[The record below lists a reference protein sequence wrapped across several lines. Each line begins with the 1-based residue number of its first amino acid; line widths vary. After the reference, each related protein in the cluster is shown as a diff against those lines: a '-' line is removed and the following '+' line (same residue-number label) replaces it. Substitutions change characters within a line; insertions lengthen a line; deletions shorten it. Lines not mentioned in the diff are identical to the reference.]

1 MFKEDVI
8 PKEENRTLAVPKEFV
23 KSLLSSAII
32 HFINYSLNLPAIYSV
47 IPLMILILI
56 FMLFTRGWDHKV
68 RQYAFLIPYVAEYFG
83 FLIYFYNK
91 GKLMPV
97 TACCMTVVLAV
108 WGVVCIECIAKSKKR
123 TAAGFVIFVVIAAIA
138 IVGVCGYYS
147 ALAKDQVEKIKN
159 VRVPDEKLGEET
171 DALCQELNSV
181 FYAKRKLKFSLA
193 EVARSG
199 VQTTEEKEAWR
210 ELQENLVKSDGK
222 WISTLY
228 KSSETLTRR
237 LENF

>member
-32 HFINYSLNLPAIYSV
+32 HFINYSLNLPAIYSA
-47 IPLMILILI
+47 IPLMILILLI
-56 FMLFTRGWDHKV
+56 MLFTRAWDHKV

-97 TACCMTVVLAV
+97 TACCMTAVLAV
-108 WGVVCIECIAKSKKR
+108 WGVICIECIAKSKKR
-123 TAAGFVIFVVIAAIA
+123 TVIGLSIFIVMAACAVAGAF
-138 IVGVCGYYS
+138 GYYS
-147 ALAKDQVEKIKN
+147 TLAKNQVEKIKD

-171 DALCQELNSV
+171 DALCQELNAV
-181 FYAKRKLKFSLA
+181 FCAKRNLNFRLA

-199 VQTTEEKEAWR
+199 VQTTEEKEAWQ
-210 ELQENLVKSDGK
+210 EFQENFVKLDGK
-222 WISTLY
+222 WISTLF
-228 KSSETLTRR
+228 KSAETMAKR